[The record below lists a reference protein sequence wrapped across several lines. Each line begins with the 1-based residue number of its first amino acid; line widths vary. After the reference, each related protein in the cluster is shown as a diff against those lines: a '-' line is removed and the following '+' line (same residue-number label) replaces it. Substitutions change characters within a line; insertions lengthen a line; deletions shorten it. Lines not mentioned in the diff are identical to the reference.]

1 MGRKYFSKLP
11 PFKYQKRALRRLLR
25 RTRTALLLEPGL
37 GKTKIAVDYCGC
49 RELKWSRPIRVVV
62 VCPLSVAGVWENEWA
77 ANCPYEYD
85 LVKLTSGSFQ
95 TRLNALLELH
105 RSKTR
110 RTKIAVINYDMLLK
124 MREAIGRFAPDIL
137 IFDECHLIKTPN
149 AKRTKAAYALGRNV
163 PEVLML
169 TGTLITKNPLDV
181 FSQMRMVA
189 PEETGT
195 RFSDFKDY
203 YVVWGGFQ
211 GRQPIG
217 WRHMDELSAIIKR
230 HSVIMSRAEV
240 LPDLPPQRFQV
251 VPVEATGNTKR
262 MYDKMVDELLIELD
276 SGEIVTAA
284 NVLAR
289 SLRLCQ
295 ITSGFAKT
303 EGDELRTLGDEKM
316 RAMRELLY
324 EWIVESDQK
333 VVIFC
338 RFIWEIE
345 RLIEMCMEEFDTTP
359 SVMMGSIPSDQRQEE
374 IDLFQK
380 GDRKVFI
387 AQYQAGSLGITLTAA
402 SVAIFTSMTYNY
414 GDFKQAQDRLHRVGQ
429 KNPVLYQYLL
439 MRGTIDYGI
448 YSMLKD
454 KKAIAEVMCGRGDK
468 VDRAR
473 VKRFLVGDETELE

>member
-1 MGRKYFSKLP
+1 MGRKYYSKLP
-11 PFKYQKRALRRLLR
+11 PFGYQKRALRRLLR

-37 GKTKIAVDYCGC
+37 GKTKIAIDYCGC
-49 RELKWSRPIRVVV
+49 RELKWRRPVRVVV

-77 ANCPYEYD
+77 ANCPYPYT
-85 LVKLTSGSFQ
+85 LRKLTDGGFQ
-95 TRLNALLELH
+95 ARLNTLSGLLSEDPG
-105 RSKTR
+105 RSK
-110 RTKIAVINYDMLLK
+110 IVVINYDMLTK
-124 MREAIGRFAPDIL
+124 MKEALEKFDPDIL

-149 AKRTKAAYALGRNV
+149 AKRTKAAYYLGRGV

-181 FSQMRMVA
+181 FSQMRMIA

-203 YVVWGGFQ
+203 YAVWGGFQ

-217 WRHMDELSAIIKR
+217 WKHMDQLQGIIKR

-251 VPVEATGNTKR
+251 VPVEATGNTKKL
-262 MYDKMVDELLIELD
+262 YEKMVEELLIELD

-284 NVLAR
+284 NVLTR

-303 EGDELRTLGDEKM
+303 EGEELRSLGDEKM
-316 RAMRELLY
+316 KTMRELLY
-324 EWIVESDQK
+324 QWLVESDQK

-345 RLIEMCMEEFDTTP
+345 ALIEMCMEEFETTP
-359 SVMMGSIPSDQRQEE
+359 SVMMGSIPSSQRQEE

-448 YSMLKD
+448 YGMLKD
-454 KKAIAEVMCGRGDK
+454 KRAIAEVMCGRGDK

-473 VKRFLVGDETELE
+473 VKRFLVGDETEPE